1 MYDLTSPELAA
12 LWEGHMRTG
21 AWEAAWRV
29 SDRLL
34 LRRGH
39 EHFGHPLPRHLQ
51 SVWTGESLAGKRVLV
66 RCYHGLGDTVQF
78 IRFIAPLRRRARNV
92 IVWAQPQLLPL
103 LDTVPGID
111 TLLPLHDGVPAAE
124 YDVDIEI
131 MELPFALRTTLD
143 TLPAV
148 VPYMGGNIGAA
159 RREANPR
166 PHVGLVWQSGTWDP
180 HRSVPL
186 ELIQQLTD
194 IKEIRWK
201 VLQRGP
207 ALAAWPAHR
216 AEIPAI
222 TTLMEEAAQ
231 LRALDLLI
239 SVDTLSAHLA
249 GALGVRTWTL
259 LPASADWRWMDDR
272 EDTPWY
278 PTMRLFRQPEP
289 GDWKSVILRLRKQ
302 LELLLYPPCA
312 TRRRGVTGART
323 DLDINR

>member
-1 MYDLTSPELAA
+1 MHDLTSPQLAA

-21 AWEAAWRV
+21 DWEAAWRV

-34 LRRGH
+34 LRRRH
-39 EHFGHPLPRHLQ
+39 ERLAHPLPRHLQ
-51 SVWTGESLAGKRVLV
+51 SVWNGESLAGKRVLV
-66 RCYHGLGDTVQF
+66 RCYHGLGDTIQF
-78 IRFIAPLRRRARNV
+78 IRFIAPLRRRAHNV
-92 IVWAQPQLLPL
+92 ILWAQPQLLPL

-131 MELPFALRTTLD
+131 MELPYALRITLD
-143 TLPAV
+143 TLPAA
-148 VPYMGGNIGAA
+148 VPYVGRSTRAA
-159 RREANPR
+159 PRETDSR

-180 HRSVPL
+180 RRSVPL

-207 ALAAWPAHR
+207 ALAAWGAHR

-278 PTMRLFRQPEP
+278 PTMRLFRQPGP
-289 GDWKSVILRLRKQ
+289 GDWKSVILRLRKE
-302 LELLLYPPCA
+302 LELLYSPCA
-312 TRRRGVTGART
+312 ARRQVSQELAQIA
-323 DLDINR
+323 DIER